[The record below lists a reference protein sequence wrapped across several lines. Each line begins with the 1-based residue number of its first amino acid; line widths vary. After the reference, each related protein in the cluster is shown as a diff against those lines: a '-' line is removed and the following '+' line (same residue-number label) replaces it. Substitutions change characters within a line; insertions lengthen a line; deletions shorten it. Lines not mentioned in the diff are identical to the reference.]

1 MKSIMNTFVVFAIG
15 VVSTMSCSKIKTT
28 EEISDDAV
36 TVRFTSSVDAT
47 KTVFGEYADGY
58 YPVRW
63 TSDQKVAIFYNSQT
77 GSAGQGYDGAQY
89 IKPTPSYDGKTAE
102 FSATFTKQ
110 DADIHAFYAFSP
122 LCSLNWM
129 GHEDWDSDG
138 IKEINVLYA
147 TVPAD
152 QVPVP
157 GTCDEKAQLIVAN
170 KKYADFP
177 EVVDLSFSHLS
188 SYGKIKTLA
197 LPEGATEIVGVLLE
211 SNKAIS
217 GESYYFFDQPGN
229 VHVNNNTATKY
240 IYLNVNN
247 AHRNTTLTDVFF
259 ATTPVSFSDGDWLK
273 VSVYTESDSWSK
285 TINFTSE
292 QPLVFTPGRISSFS
306 IGAEGFTKLKKS

>member
-1 MKSIMNTFVVFAIG
+1 MKSIMNSFVVFAIG

-47 KTVFGEYADGY
+47 KTVFGEYANGY

-63 TSDQKVAIFYNSQT
+63 TSDQEVAIFYNSQT
-77 GSAGQGYDGAQY
+77 GSAEQGSDGAQY
-89 IKPTPSYDGKTAE
+89 KTPTPSYDGKTAE

-110 DADIHAFYAFSP
+110 ETNVHTFYAFSP
-122 LCSLNWM
+122 LCSLNGM
-129 GHEDWDSDG
+129 INEDWG
-138 IKEINVLYA
+138 VEIKKALYA

-170 KKYADFP
+170 KEYADFP

-188 SYGKIKTLA
+188 SYGKIRTLA
-197 LPEGATEIVGVLLE
+197 LPEEATEIVGVLLE

-217 GESYYFFDQPGN
+217 GEIYYYFDQPAN
-229 VHVNNNTATKY
+229 VHVNNKKATKY

-259 ATTPVSFSDGDWLK
+259 ATTPVSFSEGDWLK
-273 VSVYTESDSWSK
+273 VSVYTTSDSWRK
-285 TINFTSE
+285 TINFTKE
-292 QPLVFTPGRISSFS
+292 QSLVFTPGRISSFS
-306 IGAEGFTKLKKS
+306 IGAEGFEKI

>member
-47 KTVFGEYADGY
+47 KTVFGEYANGY

-63 TSDQKVAIFYNSQT
+63 TSDQTVAIFYNSQT
-77 GSAGQGYDGAQY
+77 GDAQQGYNGAQY
-89 IKPTPSYDGKTAE
+89 ITPTPSYDGKTAE

-122 LCSLNWM
+122 LCSLNGMINEPW
-129 GHEDWDSDG
+129 GVE
-138 IKEINVLYA
+138 IKKALYA
-147 TVPAD
+147 TVPTD

-170 KKYADFP
+170 KEYADFP

-211 SNKAIS
+211 SNMAMS
-217 GESYYFFDQPGN
+217 GEIYYYFDQPGN

-259 ATTPVSFSDGDWLK
+259 ATTPVSFSDGAWLK
-273 VSVYTESDSWSK
+273 VSVYTTSDSWRK

-292 QPLVFTPGRISSFS
+292 QPLVFTPGHISSFS
-306 IGAEGFTKLKKS
+306 IGAEGFEKI

>member
-1 MKSIMNTFVVFAIG
+1 M
-15 VVSTMSCSKIKTT
+15 
-28 EEISDDAV
+28 
-36 TVRFTSSVDAT
+36 
-47 KTVFGEYADGY
+47 
-58 YPVRW
+58 
-63 TSDQKVAIFYNSQT
+63 AIFYNSQT
-77 GSAGQGYDGAQY
+77 GDAQQGYNGAQY

-122 LCSLNWM
+122 LCSLNGMINEPW
-129 GHEDWDSDG
+129 GVE
-138 IKEINVLYA
+138 IKKALYA

-170 KKYADFP
+170 KEYADFP

-217 GESYYFFDQPGN
+217 GEIYYYFDQPGN
-229 VHVNNNTATKY
+229 VHVNKNAYKY

-285 TINFTSE
+285 TIEFSSA
-292 QPLVFTPGRISSFS
+292 QPLEFKPGHISSFS
-306 IGAEGFTKLKKS
+306 IGAEGFTKL

>member
-47 KTVFGEYADGY
+47 KTVFGEYANGY
-58 YPVRW
+58 YPVKW
-63 TSDQKVAIFYNSQT
+63 TSDQTVAIFYNSQT
-77 GSAGQGYDGAQY
+77 GDAQQGYNGAQY

-110 DADIHAFYAFSP
+110 DADVHTFYAFSP
-122 LCSLNWM
+122 LCSLNGMINEPW
-129 GHEDWDSDG
+129 GVE
-138 IKEINVLYA
+138 IKKALYA

-170 KKYADFP
+170 KEYADFP

-197 LPEGATEIVGVLLE
+197 LPEGATEIVGVLLK

-217 GESYYFFDQPGN
+217 GEIYYYFDQPGN
-229 VHVNNNTATKY
+229 VHVNNEKATKY
-240 IYLNVNN
+240 IYLDVNN

-259 ATTPVSFSDGDWLK
+259 ATTPVSFSDGDWLR

-285 TINFTSE
+285 TIEFSSA
-292 QPLVFTPGRISSFS
+292 QPLEFKPGHISSFS
-306 IGAEGFTKLKKS
+306 IGAEGFTKL

>member
-47 KTVFGEYADGY
+47 KTVFGEYANGY

-77 GSAGQGYDGAQY
+77 GSAEDGYGGAQY
-89 IKPTPSYDGKTAE
+89 ITPTPSSDALAAE

-110 DADIHAFYAFSP
+110 DADVHTFYAFSP
-122 LCSLNWM
+122 LCSLNGMINEAW
-129 GHEDWDSDG
+129 GVE
-138 IKEINVLYA
+138 IKKALYA
-147 TVPAD
+147 TVPTD

-170 KKYADFP
+170 KEYADFP

-211 SNKAIS
+211 SNKAMS
-217 GESYYFFDQPGN
+217 GEIYYYFDQPGN
-229 VHVNNNTATKY
+229 VHVNSGANNY

-259 ATTPVSFSDGDWLK
+259 ATTPVSFSKDDWLK
-273 VSVYTESDSWSK
+273 VSVYTTSDSWSK
-285 TINFTSE
+285 TIEFSSA
-292 QPLVFTPGRISSFS
+292 QPLEFKPGHISSFS
-306 IGAEGFTKLKKS
+306 ISAEGFTIL

>member
-47 KTVFGEYADGY
+47 KTVFGEYANGY

-77 GSAGQGYDGAQY
+77 GSAEEGYGGAQY
-89 IKPTPSYDGKTAE
+89 ITPTPSSDAMTAE

-110 DADIHAFYAFSP
+110 DADVHTFYAFSP

-129 GHEDWDSDG
+129 GNEDWDSDG
-138 IKEINVLYA
+138 ISEIKVLYA

-152 QVPVP
+152 QIPVP

-170 KKYADFP
+170 KEYADFP

-188 SYGKIKTLA
+188 SYGKIKELA
-197 LPEGATEIVGVLLE
+197 LPEGATEIVGFMLE

-217 GESYYFFDQPGN
+217 GEIYYYFDQPAN
-229 VHVNNNTATKY
+229 VHVNNKKATKY

-273 VSVYTESDSWSK
+273 VSVYTTSDSWSK
-285 TINFTSE
+285 TIEFSSA
-292 QPLVFTPGRISSFS
+292 QPLEFKPGHISSFS
-306 IGAEGFTKLKKS
+306 ISAEGFTKL

>member
-47 KTVFGEYADGY
+47 KTVFGEYANGY

-77 GSAGQGYDGAQY
+77 GSAVEGYGGAQY
-89 IKPTPSYDGKTAE
+89 ITPTPSSDAMTAE

-122 LCSLNWM
+122 LCSLNGMINEPW
-129 GHEDWDSDG
+129 GVE
-138 IKEINVLYA
+138 IKKALYA
-147 TVPAD
+147 TVPTD

-188 SYGKIKTLA
+188 SYGKIGTLA
-197 LPEGATEIVGVLLE
+197 LPEGATEIVGVTLE
-211 SNKAIS
+211 SNKAMS
-217 GESYYFFDQPGN
+217 GEIYYYFDQPGN
-229 VHVNNNTATKY
+229 VHVNNKKATKY
-240 IYLNVNN
+240 IYLDVNN

-259 ATTPVSFSDGDWLK
+259 ATTPVSFSEGDWLR
-273 VSVYTESDSWSK
+273 VSVHTISDSWRK

-306 IGAEGFTKLKKS
+306 IGAEGFEKFQNK

>member
-47 KTVFGEYADGY
+47 KTVFGEYANGY

-89 IKPTPSYDGKTAE
+89 ITPTPSYDGKTAE

-129 GHEDWDSDG
+129 GNEDWDSDG
-138 IKEINVLYA
+138 INEIKALYA

-170 KKYADFP
+170 KEYADFP

-217 GESYYFFDQPGN
+217 GEIYYYFDQPGN
-229 VHVNNNTATKY
+229 VHVNKNAYKY

-285 TINFTSE
+285 TIEFSSA
-292 QPLVFTPGRISSFS
+292 QPLEFKPGHISSFS
-306 IGAEGFTKLKKS
+306 IGAEGFTKL

>member
-47 KTVFGEYADGY
+47 KTVFGEYANGY

-63 TSDQKVAIFYNSQT
+63 TSDQDVAIFYNSQT
-77 GSAGQGYDGAQY
+77 GDAGQGGAQY
-89 IKPTPSYDGKTAE
+89 ITPTPSYDGKTAE

-122 LCSLNWM
+122 LCSLNGM
-129 GHEDWDSDG
+129 INEDWG
-138 IKEINVLYA
+138 VEIKKALYA
-147 TVPAD
+147 IVPTD

-170 KKYADFP
+170 KEYADFP

-188 SYGKIKTLA
+188 SYGKIRTLA

-217 GESYYFFDQPGN
+217 GEIYYYFDQPAN
-229 VHVNNNTATKY
+229 VHVNNKKATKY
-240 IYLNVNN
+240 IYLDVNN

-259 ATTPVSFSDGDWLK
+259 ATTPVSFSEGDWLK

-285 TINFTSE
+285 TIEFSSA
-292 QPLVFTPGRISSFS
+292 QPLEFKPGHISSFS
-306 IGAEGFTKLKKS
+306 IGAEGFTKL

>member
-47 KTVFGEYADGY
+47 KTVFGESANGY
-58 YPVRW
+58 YPVKW
-63 TSDQKVAIFYNSQT
+63 TLDQTVAIFYNSQT
-77 GSAGQGYDGAQY
+77 GSADQGYDGAQY
-89 IKPTPSYDGKTAE
+89 ITPTPSYDGKTAE

-110 DADIHAFYAFSP
+110 DADVHTFYAFSP

-129 GHEDWDSDG
+129 GNEDWDSDG
-138 IKEINVLYA
+138 INEIKALYA

-170 KKYADFP
+170 KEYADFP

-188 SYGKIKTLA
+188 SYGKIRTLA

-217 GESYYFFDQPGN
+217 GEIYYYFDQPGN
-229 VHVNNNTATKY
+229 VHVNNEKATKY
-240 IYLNVNN
+240 IYLDVNN

-259 ATTPVSFSDGDWLK
+259 ATTPVSFSDGDWLR

-285 TINFTSE
+285 TIEFSSA
-292 QPLVFTPGRISSFS
+292 QPLEFKPGHISSFS
-306 IGAEGFTKLKKS
+306 IGAEGFTKL

>member
-63 TSDQKVAIFYNSQT
+63 TSYQNVAIFYNSQT
-77 GSAGQGYDGAQY
+77 GSAKQGYDGAQY
-89 IKPTPSYDGKTAE
+89 ITPTPSYDGKTAE

-110 DADIHAFYAFSP
+110 DADVHTFYAFSP

-129 GHEDWDSDG
+129 GNEDWDSDG
-138 IKEINVLYA
+138 ISEIKALYA

-170 KKYADFP
+170 KKYVDFP
-177 EVVDLSFSHLS
+177 EVVGLSFSHLS

-217 GESYYFFDQPGN
+217 GEIYYYFDQPAN
-229 VHVNNNTATKY
+229 VHVNSGATKY

-259 ATTPVSFSDGDWLK
+259 ATTPVNFSEGDWLK
-273 VSVYTESDSWSK
+273 VSVYTTSDSWRK

-292 QPLVFTPGRISSFS
+292 QSLVFTPGRISSFS
-306 IGAEGFTKLKKS
+306 IGAEGFEKI

>member
-47 KTVFGEYADGY
+47 KTVFGENAKGY
-58 YPVRW
+58 SVRW

-77 GSAGQGYDGAQY
+77 GSAEEGYGGAQY
-89 IKPTPSYDGKTAE
+89 ITPTPSSDALAAE

-110 DADIHAFYAFSP
+110 DADVHTFYAFSP

-129 GHEDWDSDG
+129 GNEDWDSDG
-138 IKEINVLYA
+138 INEIKALYA

-157 GTCDEKAQLIVAN
+157 GTCDEKAQLIIAN
-170 KKYADFP
+170 KEYADFP

-217 GESYYFFDQPGN
+217 GEIIYYFDQPVN
-229 VHVNNNTATKY
+229 VYVNSGATKY

-273 VSVYTESDSWSK
+273 VSVYTTSDSWRK

-306 IGAEGFTKLKKS
+306 IGAEGFEKI

>member
-47 KTVFGEYADGY
+47 KTVFGEYANGY
-58 YPVRW
+58 YPVKW

-77 GSAGQGYDGAQY
+77 GSAEQGSDGAQY
-89 IKPTPSYDGKTAE
+89 ITPTPSYDGKTAE

-188 SYGKIKTLA
+188 SYGKISTLA
-197 LPEGATEIVGVLLE
+197 LPEGATEIVGVTLE
-211 SNKAIS
+211 SNKAMS
-217 GESYYFFDQPGN
+217 GEIYYYFDQPGN
-229 VHVNNNTATKY
+229 VHVNSGANNY

-247 AHRNTTLTDVFF
+247 AHRNTTLKDVFF
-259 ATTPVSFSDGDWLK
+259 ATTPVRFSDGDWLT
-273 VSVYTESDSWSK
+273 VSVYTTTPGDSWSK
-285 TINFTSE
+285 TIEFSSA
-292 QPLVFTPGRISSFS
+292 QPLEFKPGHISPLS
-306 IGAEGFTKLKKS
+306 ISAEGFTKL

>member
-129 GHEDWDSDG
+129 GNESE
-138 IKEINVLYA
+138 IKALYA
-147 TVPAD
+147 TVPHD
-152 QVPVP
+152 QIPVP

-197 LPEGATEIVGVLLE
+197 LPEGATEIVGVTLE
-211 SNKAIS
+211 SNKAMS
-217 GESYYFFDQPGN
+217 GEIYYYFDQPGN
-229 VHVNNNTATKY
+229 VHVNNNKATKY

-273 VSVYTESDSWSK
+273 VSVYTESDSWRK

-292 QPLVFTPGRISSFS
+292 HPLVFTPGRISSFS
-306 IGAEGFTKLKKS
+306 IGAEGFEKII

>member
-47 KTVFGEYADGY
+47 KTVFGEYANGY

-77 GSAGQGYDGAQY
+77 GSAEDGYGGAQY
-89 IKPTPSYDGKTAE
+89 ITPTPSSDALAAE

-110 DADIHAFYAFSP
+110 DADVHTFYAFSP

-129 GHEDWDSDG
+129 GNEDLDSDG
-138 IKEINVLYA
+138 INEIKALYA

-188 SYGKIKTLA
+188 SYGKIRTLA
-197 LPEGATEIVGVLLE
+197 LPEGATEIVGVKLE
-211 SNKAIS
+211 SNKALS
-217 GESYYFFDQPGN
+217 GEIYYYFDQPEN
-229 VHVNNNTATKY
+229 VHVNSGATKY

-247 AHRNTTLTDVFF
+247 AHRNTMLTDVFF
-259 ATTPVSFSDGDWLK
+259 ATTPVSFSDGDCLK
-273 VSVYTESDSWSK
+273 VSVYTTSDSWSK
-285 TINFTSE
+285 TIEFSSA
-292 QPLVFTPGRISSFS
+292 QPLEFKPGHISSFS
-306 IGAEGFTKLKKS
+306 ISAEGFTIL

>member
-1 MKSIMNTFVVFAIG
+1 MKSIMNSFVVFAIG

-47 KTVFGEYADGY
+47 KTVFGEYANGY

-77 GSAGQGYDGAQY
+77 GSAEQGYDGAQY
-89 IKPTPSYDGKTAE
+89 ITPTPSSDALAAE

-110 DADIHAFYAFSP
+110 DADVHTFYAFSP

-129 GHEDWDSDG
+129 GNEDWDSDG
-138 IKEINVLYA
+138 INEIKALYA

-170 KKYADFP
+170 KEYADFP

-188 SYGKIKTLA
+188 SYGKIRTLA
-197 LPEGATEIVGVLLE
+197 LPEEATEIVGVLLE

-217 GESYYFFDQPGN
+217 GEIYYYFDQPAN
-229 VHVNNNTATKY
+229 VHVNNKMATKY
-240 IYLNVNN
+240 IYLDVNN

-259 ATTPVSFSDGDWLK
+259 ATTPVSFSEGDWLK

-285 TINFTSE
+285 TIEFSSA
-292 QPLVFTPGRISSFS
+292 QPLEFKPGHISSFS
-306 IGAEGFTKLKKS
+306 IGAEGFTKL

>member
-47 KTVFGEYADGY
+47 KTVFGEYANGY

-77 GSAGQGYDGAQY
+77 GSAVEGYGGAQY
-89 IKPTPSYDGKTAE
+89 ITPTPSSDAMTAE

-129 GHEDWDSDG
+129 GNESE
-138 IKEINVLYA
+138 IKALYA
-147 TVPAD
+147 TVPTD

-188 SYGKIKTLA
+188 SYGKIGTLA
-197 LPEGATEIVGVLLE
+197 LPEGATEIVGVTLE
-211 SNKAIS
+211 SNKAMS
-217 GESYYFFDQPGN
+217 GEIYYYFDQPGN
-229 VHVNNNTATKY
+229 VHVNNKKATKY
-240 IYLNVNN
+240 IYLDVNN

-259 ATTPVSFSDGDWLK
+259 ATTPVSFSEGDWLR
-273 VSVYTESDSWSK
+273 VSVHTISDSWRK

-306 IGAEGFTKLKKS
+306 IGAEGFEKFQNK

>member
-77 GSAGQGYDGAQY
+77 GSAVEGYGGAQY
-89 IKPTPSYDGKTAE
+89 ITPTPSSDAMTAE

-129 GHEDWDSDG
+129 GNESE
-138 IKEINVLYA
+138 IKALYA
-147 TVPAD
+147 TVPHD
-152 QVPVP
+152 QIPVP
-157 GTCDEKAQLIVAN
+157 GTCDGKAQLIVAN
-170 KKYADFP
+170 KKYTDFP
-177 EVVDLSFSHLS
+177 EVVGLSFSHLS

-197 LPEGATEIVGVLLE
+197 LPEGATEIVGVKLV
-211 SNKAIS
+211 SNNAIS
-217 GESYYFFDQPGN
+217 GEICYYFDQPAN
-229 VHVNNNTATKY
+229 VHINNEKATKY
-240 IYLNVNN
+240 IYLDVNN

-259 ATTPVSFSDGDWLK
+259 ATTPVSFSKGDWLE
-273 VSVYTESDSWSK
+273 VSVYTTSDSWRK

-292 QPLVFTPGRISSFS
+292 QSLVFTPGRISSFS
-306 IGAEGFTKLKKS
+306 IGAEGFEKI

>member
-47 KTVFGEYADGY
+47 KTVFGEYANGY

-77 GSAGQGYDGAQY
+77 GSAEQGSDGAQY
-89 IKPTPSYDGKTAE
+89 ITPTPSYDGKTAE

-110 DADIHAFYAFSP
+110 DADVHTFYAFSP

-129 GHEDWDSDG
+129 GNEDWDSDG
-138 IKEINVLYA
+138 INEIKALYA

-170 KKYADFP
+170 KEYADFP

-188 SYGKIKTLA
+188 SYGKIRTLA
-197 LPEGATEIVGVLLE
+197 LPEGATEIVGVLLK

-217 GESYYFFDQPGN
+217 GEIYYYFDQPGN
-229 VHVNNNTATKY
+229 VHVNKNAYKY

-285 TINFTSE
+285 TIEFSSA
-292 QPLVFTPGRISSFS
+292 QPLEFKPGHISSFS
-306 IGAEGFTKLKKS
+306 IGAEGFTKL

>member
-47 KTVFGEYADGY
+47 KTVFGEYANGY
-58 YPVRW
+58 YPVKW
-63 TSDQKVAIFYNSQT
+63 TSDQTVAIFYNSQT
-77 GSAGQGYDGAQY
+77 GDAQQGYNGAQY

-110 DADIHAFYAFSP
+110 DADVHTFYAFSP

-129 GHEDWDSDG
+129 GNEDWDSDG
-138 IKEINVLYA
+138 INEIKALYA

-170 KKYADFP
+170 KEYADFP

-188 SYGKIKTLA
+188 SYGKIRTLA
-197 LPEGATEIVGVLLE
+197 LPEGATEIVGVLLK

-217 GESYYFFDQPGN
+217 GEIYYYFDQPGN
-229 VHVNNNTATKY
+229 VHVNNEKATKY
-240 IYLNVNN
+240 IYLDVNN

-259 ATTPVSFSDGDWLK
+259 ATTPVSFSDGDWLR

-285 TINFTSE
+285 TIEFSSA
-292 QPLVFTPGRISSFS
+292 QPLEFKPGHISSFS
-306 IGAEGFTKLKKS
+306 IGAEGFTKL

>member
-47 KTVFGEYADGY
+47 KTVFGEYANGY
-58 YPVRW
+58 YPVKW

-77 GSAGQGYDGAQY
+77 GSAEQGSDGAQY
-89 IKPTPSYDGKTAE
+89 ITPTPSYDGKTAE

-129 GHEDWDSDG
+129 GNEDWDSDG
-138 IKEINVLYA
+138 INEIKALYA

-170 KKYADFP
+170 KEYADFP

-188 SYGKIKTLA
+188 SYGKIRTLA

-217 GESYYFFDQPGN
+217 GEIYYYFDQPGN
-229 VHVNNNTATKY
+229 VHVNNEKATKY
-240 IYLNVNN
+240 IYLDVNN

-259 ATTPVSFSDGDWLK
+259 ATTPVSFSDGDWLR

-285 TINFTSE
+285 TIEFSSA
-292 QPLVFTPGRISSFS
+292 QPLEFKPGHISSFS
-306 IGAEGFTKLKKS
+306 IGAEGFTKL

>member
-47 KTVFGEYADGY
+47 KTVFGEYANGY

-89 IKPTPSYDGKTAE
+89 ITPTPSYDGKTAE

-129 GHEDWDSDG
+129 GNEDWDSDG
-138 IKEINVLYA
+138 INEIKALYA

-170 KKYADFP
+170 KEYADFP

-188 SYGKIKTLA
+188 SYGKIRTLA

-217 GESYYFFDQPGN
+217 GEIYYYFDQPGN
-229 VHVNNNTATKY
+229 VHVNKNAYKY

-285 TINFTSE
+285 TIEFSSA
-292 QPLVFTPGRISSFS
+292 QPLEFKPGHISSFS
-306 IGAEGFTKLKKS
+306 IGAEGFTKL

>member
-47 KTVFGEYADGY
+47 KTVFGEYANGY
-58 YPVRW
+58 YPVKW
-63 TSDQKVAIFYNSQT
+63 TSDQTVAIFYNSQT
-77 GSAGQGYDGAQY
+77 GDAQQGYNGAQY

-129 GHEDWDSDG
+129 GNEDWDSDG
-138 IKEINVLYA
+138 INEIKALYA

-170 KKYADFP
+170 KEYADFP

-217 GESYYFFDQPGN
+217 GEIYYYFDQPGN
-229 VHVNNNTATKY
+229 VHVNKNAYKY

-285 TINFTSE
+285 TIEFSSA
-292 QPLVFTPGRISSFS
+292 QPLEFKPGHISSFS
-306 IGAEGFTKLKKS
+306 IGAEGFTKL

>member
-47 KTVFGEYADGY
+47 KTVFGEYANGY
-58 YPVRW
+58 YPVKW

-77 GSAGQGYDGAQY
+77 GSADQGYDGAQY
-89 IKPTPSYDGKTAE
+89 ITPTPSYDGKTAE

-110 DADIHAFYAFSP
+110 DADVHTFYAFSP

-129 GHEDWDSDG
+129 GNEDWDSDG
-138 IKEINVLYA
+138 INEIKALYA

-170 KKYADFP
+170 KEYADFP

-188 SYGKIKTLA
+188 SYGKIRTLA

-217 GESYYFFDQPGN
+217 GEIYYYFDQPGN
-229 VHVNNNTATKY
+229 VHVNKNAYKY

-285 TINFTSE
+285 TIEFSSA
-292 QPLVFTPGRISSFS
+292 QPLEFKPGHISSFS
-306 IGAEGFTKLKKS
+306 IGAEGFTKL

>member
-47 KTVFGEYADGY
+47 KTVFGEYANGY

-77 GSAGQGYDGAQY
+77 GSADQGYDGAQY
-89 IKPTPSYDGKTAE
+89 ITPTPSSDALAAE

-110 DADIHAFYAFSP
+110 ETNVHTFYAFSP

-147 TVPAD
+147 TVPTD

-188 SYGKIKTLA
+188 SYGKIGTLA
-197 LPEGATEIVGVLLE
+197 LPEGATEIVGVTLE
-211 SNKAIS
+211 SNKAMS
-217 GESYYFFDQPGN
+217 GEIYYYFDQPGN
-229 VHVNNNTATKY
+229 VHVNNKKATKY
-240 IYLNVNN
+240 IYLDVNN

-259 ATTPVSFSDGDWLK
+259 ATTPVSFSEGDWLR
-273 VSVYTESDSWSK
+273 VSVHTISDSWRK

-306 IGAEGFTKLKKS
+306 IGAEGFEKFQNK

>member
-47 KTVFGEYADGY
+47 KTVFGEYANGY

-77 GSAGQGYDGAQY
+77 GSAEQGYDGAQY
-89 IKPTPSYDGKTAE
+89 ITPTPSSDALAAE

-110 DADIHAFYAFSP
+110 DADVHTFYAFSP

-129 GHEDWDSDG
+129 GNEDWDSDG
-138 IKEINVLYA
+138 INEIKALYA

-170 KKYADFP
+170 KEYADFP

-188 SYGKIKTLA
+188 SYGKIRTLA

-217 GESYYFFDQPGN
+217 GEIYYYFDQPAN
-229 VHVNNNTATKY
+229 VHVNNKKATKY
-240 IYLNVNN
+240 IYLDVNN

-259 ATTPVSFSDGDWLK
+259 ATTPVSFSEGDWLK

-285 TINFTSE
+285 TIEFSSA
-292 QPLVFTPGRISSFS
+292 QPLEFKPGHISSFS
-306 IGAEGFTKLKKS
+306 IGAEGFTKL

>member
-47 KTVFGEYADGY
+47 KTVFGEYANGY

-77 GSAGQGYDGAQY
+77 GSAKEGYDGAQY

-110 DADIHAFYAFSP
+110 DADVHTFYAFSP

-129 GHEDWDSDG
+129 GNEDWDSDG
-138 IKEINVLYA
+138 ISEIKVLYA

-152 QVPVP
+152 QIPVP

-188 SYGKIKTLA
+188 SYGKIRTLA
-197 LPEGATEIVGVLLE
+197 LPEGATEIVGVKLE
-211 SNKAIS
+211 SNKALS
-217 GESYYFFDQPGN
+217 GEIYYLFNQPGN
-229 VHVNNNTATKY
+229 VYVNNKKATKY

-259 ATTPVSFSDGDWLK
+259 ATTPVSFLEGDWLK

-285 TINFTSE
+285 TIEFSSA
-292 QPLVFTPGRISSFS
+292 QPLEFKPGHISSFS
-306 IGAEGFTKLKKS
+306 IGAEGFTKL

>member
-47 KTVFGEYADGY
+47 KTVFGEYANGY

-63 TSDQKVAIFYNSQT
+63 TSDQNVAIFYNSQT
-77 GSAGQGYDGAQY
+77 GNAEHGYDGAQY

-110 DADIHAFYAFSP
+110 EADAHTFYAFSP

-129 GHEDWDSDG
+129 GNEDWDSDG
-138 IKEINVLYA
+138 INEIKALYA

-170 KKYADFP
+170 KEYADFP

-188 SYGKIKTLA
+188 SYGKIRTLA

-217 GESYYFFDQPGN
+217 GEIYYYFDQPAN
-229 VHVNNNTATKY
+229 VHVNNKKATKY
-240 IYLNVNN
+240 IYLDVNN

-259 ATTPVSFSDGDWLK
+259 ATTPVSFSDGDWLR
-273 VSVYTESDSWSK
+273 VSVYTETKSDSWSK

-292 QPLVFTPGRISSFS
+292 QPLVFTPGHISSFS
-306 IGAEGFTKLKKS
+306 IGAEGFEKI

>member
-47 KTVFGEYADGY
+47 KTVFGEYANGY

-77 GSAGQGYDGAQY
+77 GSAVQGYDGAQY
-89 IKPTPSYDGKTAE
+89 ITPTPSSDAMTAE

-110 DADIHAFYAFSP
+110 DADVHAFYAFSH
-122 LCSLNWM
+122 LCSLKWM
-129 GHEDWDSDG
+129 GNEDWDSDG

-197 LPEGATEIVGVLLE
+197 LPEGATEIVGVTLE

-217 GESYYFFDQPGN
+217 GEIYYYFDQPEN
-229 VHVNNNTATKY
+229 IHVNSGATKY

-247 AHRNTTLTDVFF
+247 AHKNTTLTDVFF
-259 ATTPVSFSDGDWLK
+259 ATTPVSFSKGDWLK

>member
-47 KTVFGEYADGY
+47 KTVFGEYANGY
-58 YPVRW
+58 YPVLW
-63 TSDQKVAIFYNSQT
+63 TSDQTVAIFYNSQT
-77 GSAGQGYDGAQY
+77 GDAQQGYNGAQY
-89 IKPTPSYDGKTAE
+89 ITPTPSYDGKTAE

-147 TVPAD
+147 TVPTD

-170 KKYADFP
+170 KEYADFP
-177 EVVDLSFSHLS
+177 EVVNLSFSHLS
-188 SYGKIKTLA
+188 SYGKIETLA

-217 GESYYFFDQPGN
+217 GEIYYYFDQPAN
-229 VHVNNNTATKY
+229 VHVNNKKATKY
-240 IYLNVNN
+240 IYLDVNN

-259 ATTPVSFSDGDWLK
+259 ATTPVSFSDGDWLR
-273 VSVYTESDSWSK
+273 VSVYTETKSDSWSK

-292 QPLVFTPGRISSFS
+292 QPLVFTPGHISSFS
-306 IGAEGFTKLKKS
+306 IGAEGFEKI

>member
-47 KTVFGEYADGY
+47 KTVFGEYANGY

-63 TSDQKVAIFYNSQT
+63 TSDQTVAIFYNSQT
-77 GSAGQGYDGAQY
+77 GDAQQGYNGAQY
-89 IKPTPSYDGKTAE
+89 ITPTPSYDGKTAE

-122 LCSLNWM
+122 LCSLNGMINEPW
-129 GHEDWDSDG
+129 GVE
-138 IKEINVLYA
+138 IKKALYA
-147 TVPAD
+147 TVPTD

-170 KKYADFP
+170 KEYADFP

-211 SNKAIS
+211 SNMAMS
-217 GESYYFFDQPGN
+217 GEIHQ
-229 VHVNNNTATKY
+229 
-240 IYLNVNN
+240 
-247 AHRNTTLTDVFF
+247 
-259 ATTPVSFSDGDWLK
+259 
-273 VSVYTESDSWSK
+273 SK
-285 TINFTSE
+285 
-292 QPLVFTPGRISSFS
+292 
-306 IGAEGFTKLKKS
+306 

>member
-47 KTVFGEYADGY
+47 KTVFGEYANGY

-77 GSAGQGYDGAQY
+77 GSADHGYDGAQY
-89 IKPTPSYDGKTAE
+89 ITPTPSSDAMTAE

-110 DADIHAFYAFSP
+110 DADVHAFYAFSP

-129 GHEDWDSDG
+129 INADWDVE
-138 IKEINVLYA
+138 IKKALYA
-147 TVPAD
+147 TVPHD
-152 QVPVP
+152 QIPVP

-170 KKYADFP
+170 KEYVDFP

-197 LPEGATEIVGVLLE
+197 LPEGATEIVGVMLE
-211 SNKAIS
+211 SNKAMS
-217 GESYYFFDQPGN
+217 GEIYYYFDQPGN
-229 VHVNNNTATKY
+229 VHVNYGSEYYNY

-273 VSVYTESDSWSK
+273 VSVYTESDSWCK

-292 QPLVFTPGRISSFS
+292 HPLVFTPGRISSFNIS
-306 IGAEGFTKLKKS
+306 AEGFEKI

>member
-47 KTVFGEYADGY
+47 KTVFGEYANGY

-63 TSDQKVAIFYNSQT
+63 TSDQQVAIFYNSQT
-77 GSAGQGYDGAQY
+77 GSAKEGYDGAQY
-89 IKPTPSYDGKTAE
+89 ITPTPSYDGKTAE

-110 DADIHAFYAFSP
+110 DADVHTFYAFSP
-122 LCSLNWM
+122 LFSLNWM
-129 GHEDWDSDG
+129 GNEDWDSDG
-138 IKEINVLYA
+138 INEIKALYA

-170 KKYADFP
+170 KEYADFP

-217 GESYYFFDQPGN
+217 GEIYYYFDQPAN
-229 VHVNNNTATKY
+229 VHVNNKMATKY
-240 IYLNVNN
+240 IYLDVNN

-292 QPLVFTPGRISSFS
+292 QPFVFTPGRISSFNIS
-306 IGAEGFTKLKKS
+306 AEGFEKI

>member
-1 MKSIMNTFVVFAIG
+1 MNTFVVFAIG

-63 TSDQKVAIFYNSQT
+63 TSDQMVAIFYNSQT
-77 GSAGQGYDGAQY
+77 GSAVQGYDGAQY

-110 DADIHAFYAFSP
+110 EADAHTFYAFSP

-129 GHEDWDSDG
+129 GNEDWDSDG
-138 IKEINVLYA
+138 IKEIKALYA
-147 TVPAD
+147 TVPTD

-188 SYGKIKTLA
+188 SYGKIGTLA
-197 LPEGATEIVGVLLE
+197 LPEGATEIVGVTLE
-211 SNKAIS
+211 SNKAMS
-217 GESYYFFDQPGN
+217 GEIYYYFDQPGN
-229 VHVNNNTATKY
+229 VHVNNKKATKY
-240 IYLNVNN
+240 IYLDVNN

-259 ATTPVSFSDGDWLK
+259 ATTPVSFSEGDWLR
-273 VSVYTESDSWSK
+273 VSVHTISDSWRK

-292 QPLVFTPGRISSFS
+292 QPLVFTHGRISSFS
-306 IGAEGFTKLKKS
+306 IGAEGFEKFQNK